1 MTSIPTPMVDPN
13 YYGESDAAP
22 FPGAFAHYS
31 RNAVPATDIWPVTNW
46 NYNVEALSSFG
57 CPHCASEDLSFWG
70 ETGNRTDA
78 DLTDHVECNSCG
90 ASWEAPAIRFLL
102 AAMASTAKT
111 LDGSKYAEALS
122 RADAVSLN
130 NMSDEDAAIVA
141 RGIVLAV
148 AAGEAWRTT
157 FADEFIGAGDEVA
170 IIPEGTTATI
180 ATGIVVDIQEDG
192 RAIINAE
199 TESNPGHGWTESYTL
214 ADLAH
219 IDSPAA
225 RVAR

>member
-1 MTSIPTPMVDPN
+1 MS
-13 YYGESDAAP
+13 
-22 FPGAFAHYS
+22 
-31 RNAVPATDIWPVTNW
+31 NW
-46 NYNVEALSSFG
+46 NYNIEALSSYG
-57 CPHCASEDLSFWG
+57 CGECRSEDLSFWG
-70 ETGNRTDA
+70 ETGNRTDG
-78 DLTDHVECNSCG
+78 DVTDHVECNACG
-90 ASWEAPAIRFLL
+90 TTWEAPMIARLL
-102 AAMASTAKT
+102 SAMASTGKT

-157 FADEFIGAGDEVA
+157 FADEAIGAGDEVA

-219 IDSPAA
+219 IASPAA
-225 RVAR
+225 RVEVAR